1 MTQPK
6 PAMDWHDVVA
16 HLHRSGM
23 TLTEL
28 AKRNDMDPSIFRQV
42 KNRTNFKAQKV
53 IADFVGQKPESIWP
67 DRYNKGK
74 SRILDTNKFPPVA
87 SQKADASTDTRRA
100 A

>member
-16 HLHRSGM
+16 QLHRSGM
-23 TLTEL
+23 TLTGL
-28 AKRNDMDPSIFRQV
+28 AERNGMDPSIFRQV

-53 IADFVGQKPESIWP
+53 IADFVGQKPEDIWP
-67 DRYNKGK
+67 ERYREGK
-74 SRILDTNKFPPVA
+74 SRILDTVKYPPVA
-87 SQKADASTDTRRA
+87 SQKDGSDPDSRVA

>member
-16 HLHRSGM
+16 QLHRSGM

-28 AKRNDMDPSIFRQV
+28 AKRNGMDPSIFRQV

-53 IADFVGQKPESIWP
+53 IADFVGQKPEDIWP
-67 DRYNKGK
+67 DRYRKGK
-74 SRILDTNKFPPVA
+74 SRILDTVKYPPVA
-87 SQKADASTDTRRA
+87 SQKADAKADKRA
-100 A
+100 AA